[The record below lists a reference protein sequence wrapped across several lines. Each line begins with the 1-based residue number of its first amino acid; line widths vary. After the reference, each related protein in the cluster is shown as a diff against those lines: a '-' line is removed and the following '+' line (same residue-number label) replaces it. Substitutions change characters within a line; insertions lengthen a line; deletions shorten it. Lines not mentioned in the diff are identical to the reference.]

1 MGSNKHSTFKTYMT
15 QAFPE
20 KDLRNSAMKVVKS
33 YGSSCC
39 HHCGEDEC
47 RGDCDEDDRDHHDN
61 IPIIMQ
67 RLSEHPELTDILE
80 ETNSIFQTGATYAP
94 LTVRSYFTTET
105 QSQQENFFHD
115 SDEGAGNSAGEVEED
130 FFDNSEN
137 DSSSETEENRL
148 LDKEEAQSNDDTGTS
163 DHSSQDEQEVSHFGQ
178 TGKDGSDDSE

>member
-1 MGSNKHSTFKTYMT
+1 M
-15 QAFPE
+15 
-20 KDLRNSAMKVVKS
+20 
-33 YGSSCC
+33 
-39 HHCGEDEC
+39 
-47 RGDCDEDDRDHHDN
+47 
-61 IPIIMQ
+61 
-67 RLSEHPELTDILE
+67 LSEHPELTDILE
-80 ETNSIFQTGATYAP
+80 ETNSIFQTGATRAP

-115 SDEGAGNSAGEVEED
+115 SDEGAGNSTGEVEED

-163 DHSSQDEQEVSHFGQ
+163 DHSGQDEQEVSHFGQ